1 MHGDKVGG
9 VARFG
14 GLPRSGWAWVAYE
27 AGRDPY
33 FNLVSIF
40 VFMPYVVSR
49 VIGDPIEG
57 QSLIATMT
65 TIYGLVV
72 ALTAPLLGAIIDR
85 YGARKPVLLV
95 ITILMV
101 PLIGSLW
108 FVRPEGAGLS
118 IVTTLYILGLIGIL
132 FAYSEVVHNSMLL
145 DAVETQDV
153 RRASG
158 WALSF
163 ASLLGLLALIGVL
176 VAFVLPGTDLAKMIP
191 LIADKPLLGLDSSTG
206 EPFRVVGPLVACN
219 FVVFA
224 IPIFLF
230 VPGAKTTSLSFH
242 RAIKEGFSELGT
254 TFHLLR
260 YERDVGVFLLSRMLF
275 TDGMTSIVMFI
286 GILAAG
292 VMRWDGAQMLL
303 FGVLLVCAATFGGVL
318 GAWLDGRL
326 GPKRALKLELL
337 SGFLSLVALI
347 GTTRDQVLYFWHF
360 GPKGGRLWNA
370 PLFCTVP
377 ELAYLVMA
385 ACVALFV
392 TAHYASSRTLLTRLA
407 PAEKLPAF
415 FGLYA
420 LSGTAT
426 AWLGS
431 LLVKLFTQLFHS
443 QQAGFVPIAFLLIL
457 GFIGMMFVKGGGVL
471 EQDSASS

>member
-1 MHGDKVGG
+1 MRGDKVGG

-14 GLPRSGWAWVAYE
+14 GLPRSGWAWAAYE

-33 FNLVSIF
+33 LNLVSIF
-40 VFMPYVVSR
+40 VFMPYVASR

-65 TIYGLVV
+65 TIYGLIV
-72 ALTAPLLGAIIDR
+72 ALTAPLLGAIIER
-85 YGARKPVLLV
+85 YGSRKPVLLA

-145 DAVETQDV
+145 DAVEPQDV

-158 WALSF
+158 WALSL
-163 ASLLGLLALIGVL
+163 ANLLGVLALVGVL
-176 VAFVLPGTDLAKMIP
+176 VAFVLPGTDLAKKIP
-191 LIADKPLLGLDSSTG
+191 LIADQPLLGLDPSAG
-206 EPFRVVGPLVACN
+206 EPFRAVGPLVACI
-219 FVVFA
+219 FAVFA
-224 IPIFLF
+224 VPIFLF
-230 VPGAKTTSLSFH
+230 VPDTTVTSVSFR
-242 RAIKEGFSELGT
+242 RAIKEGFSELAAT
-254 TFHLLR
+254 LRLLR
-260 YERDVGVFLLSRMLF
+260 SERDVGVFLLSRMLF

-292 VMRWDGAQMLL
+292 VMRWDGAQMLV

-326 GPKRALKLELL
+326 GPKGALKLEL
-337 SGFLSLVALI
+337 SAGFLSLVALI
-347 GTTRDQVLYFWHF
+347 GTTRGQVVYFWHF
-360 GPKGGRLWNA
+360 GPARGVLWNA
-370 PLFCTVP
+370 PLFRTIP
-377 ELAYLVMA
+377 ELAYLAMA
-385 ACVALFV
+385 AGVALFV

-407 PAEKLPAF
+407 PVDKLPAF

-431 LLVKLFTQLFHS
+431 LLVKLFTQIFHT
-443 QQAGFVPIAFLLIL
+443 QQAGFVPIALLLVL
-457 GFIGMMFVKGGGVL
+457 GFLGMMFVRGG
-471 EQDSASS
+471 QHHRT